1 MNRMVAATV
10 CNHIPFTIR
19 QSLQPSTSSSTAA
32 QNILLGSKAGKGM
45 LFVAMCGVWYV
56 VCGMWLCVC
65 VVYV

>member
-1 MNRMVAATV
+1 MNRMVAVTV

-45 LFVAMCGVWYV
+45 LFVAMCGVWCV
-56 VCGMWLCVC
+56 VCGCVC
-65 VVYV
+65 VWCMYR